1 MQKHVNVSLLLMV
14 VSSVALAAESRVTG
28 QLQVQGAYL
37 EPALDGEGRWYLQ
50 APNSW
55 LGLEVLESIS
65 GSQYRGVLEVDL
77 DPLSVDEPVASR
89 QVFIEWR
96 QPLYSIRGGRLRS
109 LEQRLLADPIDHMHG
124 FDGGQMTSSDRF
136 FDALAIDAVA
146 IDNNS
151 ARNALSLEQPSIE
164 FTASNGELMYVSGQ
178 WTFEDESAASSLQ
191 QWAVAAGL
199 DTPEGSVALTYRR
212 NDDFDAGLFGSSI
225 LWQSDGLQLGGSA
238 LYRDEI
244 VAWDLVGAYQV
255 ATVVSKLSYGRDGQ
269 TDSTDDEASYWA
281 FGIDQVFS
289 DAILNYSEIRWQPE
303 PEQWRWMTGFR
314 LTF

>member
-1 MQKHVNVSLLLMV
+1 MQKQVNLSLIVMAVSG
-14 VSSVALAAESRVTG
+14 LAWGAESRVTG

-55 LGLEVLESIS
+55 LGLQVLESVS

-77 DPLSVDEPVASR
+77 DPLSVDEPVTGR
-89 QVFIEWR
+89 QMFLEWR

-109 LEQRLLADPIDHMHG
+109 LEQVLLADPIDQMHG
-124 FDGGQMTSSDRF
+124 FGGAKPTTAHQFT
-136 FDALAIDAVA
+136 DALAIGSVA
-146 IDNNS
+146 IDNSS
-151 ARNALSLEQPSIE
+151 AHNDLGLEQPSIE

-178 WTFEDESAASSLQ
+178 WTFEDKNTASSLQ

-212 NDDFDAGLFGSSI
+212 NDAFDAGLFGSSI

-238 LYRDEI
+238 LYRDEL
-244 VAWDLVGAYQV
+244 VAWDLVGAYQ
-255 ATVVSKLSYGRDGQ
+255 AGTVISKLSYGRDEQ
-269 TDSTDDEASYWA
+269 TDSSDEASYWA
-281 FGIDQVFS
+281 FGIDQLFS
-289 DAILNYSEIRWQPE
+289 DAMLNYSEIRWQPE

>member
-1 MQKHVNVSLLLMV
+1 MQKYVNLSVILMAG
-14 VSSVALAAESRVTG
+14 SGLAWGAESRVTG

-55 LGLEVLESIS
+55 LGLEVLESVT
-65 GSQYRGVLEVDL
+65 GSQYRAVLEVDL
-77 DPLSVDEPVASR
+77 DPLSVDEPVSSR
-89 QVFIEWR
+89 QMFIEWL
-96 QPLYSIRGGRLRS
+96 QPLYSIRGGQLRS
-109 LEQRLLADPIDHMHG
+109 LEQRLLADPINHMHG
-124 FDGGQMTSSDRF
+124 FDGGQSTPSDRF
-136 FDALAIDAVA
+136 SNALAIDNYSV
-146 IDNNS
+146 
-151 ARNALSLEQPSIE
+151 RNALGLEQPSIE

-178 WTFEDESAASSLQ
+178 WTFEDEAASSSLQ

-238 LYRDEI
+238 LYREDV
-244 VAWDLVGAYQV
+244 VAWDVVGAYQ
-255 ATVVSKLSYGRDGQ
+255 AGTVVSKLSYGRDNPQ
-269 TDSTDDEASYWA
+269 DASDEARYWA

-289 DAILNYSEIRWQPE
+289 ESILNYSEIRWQPE

>member
-1 MQKHVNVSLLLMV
+1 MKKHINVSLALMA
-14 VSSVALAAESRVTG
+14 VSGLSWGAESRVTG

-55 LGLEVLESIS
+55 LGLEVLESVS
-65 GSQYRGVLEVDL
+65 GSQYRAVLEVDL
-77 DPLSVDEPVASR
+77 DPLSLDESASSR
-89 QVFIEWR
+89 QVFIEWL

-109 LEQRLLADPIDHMHG
+109 LEQRLLAAPIDQMHG
-124 FDGGQMTSSDRF
+124 FDGGQPTSSDRF
-136 FDALAIDAVA
+136 TDALAI
-146 IDNNS
+146 NNYRT
-151 ARNALSLEQPSIE
+151 RNSIGLEQPGIE

-178 WTFEDESAASSLQ
+178 WTFEDETASSSLQ

-212 NDDFDAGLFGSSI
+212 NEDFDAGLFGSSI
-225 LWQSDGLQLGGSA
+225 LWQRDGLQLGGSA
-238 LYRDEI
+238 LYREEV
-244 VAWDLVGAYQV
+244 VAWDLVGTYQV
-255 ATVVSKLSYGRDGQ
+255 ATVISKLSYGRDHQ
-269 TDSTDDEASYWA
+269 QEASDEARYWA

-289 DAILNYSEIRWQPE
+289 DSILNYSEIRWQPE
-303 PEQWRWMTGFR
+303 PEQWRWVTGFQ